1 MSIEQLGRFRI
12 TGTLGRGA
20 MGTVYRAHDP
30 MLDRTVA
37 IKTVACAGLSKE
49 ETDTFERRF
58 YREAKSAGR
67 LNHPNIVTVH
77 DVGREADLAFI
88 AMEYLPGQTLRDVLD
103 SGVFLPPQRC
113 IEIARQIAEGLAFA
127 HANEVVHRD
136 IKPANIMVL
145 ENGNVK
151 IADFGVALI
160 PNSSNTV
167 DGTAFGSPR
176 YMSPEQIAGRQVDGR
191 ADIFSLAAVVYEM
204 LTGRPPFDGLE
215 LAAVLHQV
223 LHGEPSPPSGLHPGL
238 PPAFDE
244 VIARG
249 LAKQPEQRFFSA
261 LEFADALQKCLPM
274 PTTEAGRLAE
284 PVIQP
289 VVTAGHTVRPG
300 LIVFLLASV
309 ALLLWW
315 LQAPKSAP
323 APHAVSDRPAP
334 AIAPPVATP
343 PVEPP
348 VAVAQRQSSES
359 AASASSEVV
368 ARAGE
373 SRLPSPAVT
382 LEANARP
389 AAEIV
394 ATPPAEPVAELPSE
408 GILRL
413 AVAPWGEVLLD
424 GKAVGVSPPLTELR
438 LPPGKHRVEIRN
450 SEFPAHRASIEVI
463 AGKTVRIKHKFQ

>member
-1 MSIEQLGRFRI
+1 MSIEQLGRFKI

-49 ETDTFERRF
+49 EIDTFERRF

-113 IEIARQIAEGLAFA
+113 VDIARQIAEGLAFA

-176 YMSPEQIAGRQVDGR
+176 YMSPEQIAGHKVDGR

-204 LTGRPPFDGLE
+204 LTGRPPFDGAE

-223 LHGEPSPPSGLHPGL
+223 LHIQPPPPSTLHPGL

-244 VIARG
+244 VIARA
-249 LAKQPEQRFFSA
+249 LSKRAERRYFSA
-261 LEFADALQKCLPM
+261 LEFADALQKCLPV
-274 PTTEAGRLAE
+274 TVTSTEHAADPARLPA
-284 PVIQP
+284 
-289 VVTAGHTVRPG
+289 ASGHTVRPG

-309 ALLLWW
+309 AFLLWW
-315 LQAPKSAP
+315 LQAAPKVAP
-323 APHAVSDRPAP
+323 EPQVAAVLATPTVT
-334 AIAPPVATP
+334 APPAATVPVESP
-343 PVEPP
+343 PVSP
-348 VAVAQRQSSES
+348 
-359 AASASSEVV
+359 
-368 ARAGE
+368 
-373 SRLPSPAVT
+373 PSPAAGNDPV
-382 LEANARP
+382 ASQP
-389 AAEIV
+389 ASETNDAKSTAAQDNPSADSKPLAEVI
-394 ATPPAEPVAELPSE
+394 ATPSADPVADAPTE

-413 AVAPWGEVLLD
+413 AVAPWGEVLVD
-424 GKAVGVSPPLTELR
+424 GKAAGVSPPLNELR
-438 LPPGKHRVEIRN
+438 LSPGKHRIEIRN